1 MLWGTIVNA
10 ILIIVGGVIGS
21 YTKRGIPERFSELI
35 MNAIALVT
43 MVIGITFATASE
55 NILIVIVSLVL
66 GGILGEWIDID
77 AKLNLMGDKVKGK
90 IKGEKGNIGEGIVT
104 ATLLFC
110 VGSMAIMGSLDSG
123 LRGDHT
129 VLYTKSVMDGISSVL
144 FASSMGVGV
153 VLAAIPVLIYQGA
166 ITLLASVVEPFLS
179 TALITEMSAVGGVL
193 LIGLGLSILNIKK
206 IKVANLLPAIFI
218 PIILLAIF

>member
-10 ILIIVGGVIGS
+10 ILIIIGGVIGS
-21 YTKRGIPERFSELI
+21 LTKRGIPERFSELI

-90 IKGEKGNIGEGIVT
+90 IKGEKGNVGEGIVT

-144 FASSMGVGV
+144 FASSMGIGV

-179 TALITEMSAVGGVL
+179 TALITEMSAVGGVM